1 MKILL
6 LGKNGQVGRE
16 LCRALLPLG
25 EVVALGRG
33 DADLRDQDALLTI
46 LTLHRPDVIV
56 NAAACTAVDQ
66 AESDPDTAHQVNA
79 LAVATLARHARAA
92 GALLVHYSTDYVFD
106 GTQERPYTET
116 DAPNPLNVYGRSKL
130 EGEHA
135 ILASG
140 CDALIFRTSWVYST
154 HGGNFLA
161 TVLRLARERESLDV
175 VADQHG
181 APTSD
186 AAGEA
191 RVVFDQRADDGDG
204 RGVNVV
210 HHLHGVRVGDGHGRQ
225 GHAARQAGGH
235 VELQLP
241 QGILAFGAG
250 GEPGGVERQGG
261 RVEAGAA
268 HVDRDLLVVTLVQ
281 HQDAGGDLCA
291 QRVAVGQALFVH
303 EAHEA
308 AGAVAAV

>member
-1 MKILL
+1 VKILL

-66 AESDPDTAHQVNA
+66 AESDPDTARQVNA
-79 LAVATLARHARAA
+79 LAVAALARHARTA

-106 GTQERPYTET
+106 GMQERPYTET

-130 EGEHA
+130 EGERA
-135 ILASG
+135 IQASG
-140 CDALIFRTSWVYST
+140 CDALIFRTSWVYSA
-154 HGGNFLA
+154 HGGNFLT

-181 APTSD
+181 APTSAALIAD
-186 AAGEA
+186 LTALAIQRRRTGQLPAGTYHLAAAGSTSW
-191 RVVFDQRADDGDG
+191 
-204 RGVNVV
+204 
-210 HHLHGVRVGDGHGRQ
+210 HGYAKYIV
-225 GHAARQAGGH
+225 
-235 VELQLP
+235 
-241 QGILAFGAG
+241 
-250 GEPGGVERQGG
+250 
-261 RVEAGAA
+261 AGAA
-268 HVDRDLLVVTLVQ
+268 ARGAALTLTPERIRAVATRDYPAAAQRPLNSVLDTAALSRALQRQMPPWTEQVDRSLDQLVNP
-281 HQDAGGDLCA
+281 GDPA
-291 QRVAVGQALFVH
+291 WRAKA
-303 EAHEA
+303 
-308 AGAVAAV
+308 